1 MILLDIQAYR
11 LRQGIHN
18 NHIKVLGC
26 HSQESSIIF
35 PPNELKI
42 KSKPLDLDIERLK
55 IEAADTFLHGV
66 TFQEWGMD
74 PHHE

>member
-11 LRQGIHN
+11 LKQGIHS
-18 NHIKVLGC
+18 NHIKVWDC
-26 HSQESSIIF
+26 HNQESSIIF

-42 KSKPLDLDIERLK
+42 QSKPLDLDIERLM

-66 TFQEWGMD
+66 TFQG
-74 PHHE
+74 